1 MTDTSI
7 RPRQHL
13 DEAIRDAVLIGGP
26 RDRPQDLR
34 PNEQTRM
41 LTVGQSRDAANRLEH
56 WVREYAGEVD
66 AAHNTRHRERL
77 QSLLAHP
84 YEPWPISGVDAYPTD
99 LPSTNEVRDY
109 ATENGDI
116 TVEGFDAWLH
126 TKLTGAVAIAD
137 LRAYS
142 RSDVQAIAR
151 LLDPEPWRIFD
162 QINGVDPDDPSA
174 PALVRPSLERATQ
187 VLDAL
192 AASRTR

>member
-1 MTDTSI
+1 MTDTAI

-13 DEAIRDAVLIGGP
+13 DEAIRDAVLQGGP

-41 LTVGQSRDAANRLEH
+41 LTVGQARDAANRLEL
-56 WVREYAGEVD
+56 WIREHVHDAD
-66 AAHNTRHRERL
+66 AAHDARHRERL
-77 QSLLAHP
+77 QSLLDHP
-84 YEPWPISGVDAYPTD
+84 YEAWPISRVDAHPTD
-99 LPSTNEVRDY
+99 MPSTREVRDY

-126 TKLTGAVAIAD
+126 TRLTGAVAIAD

-142 RSDVQAIAR
+142 RSDVHAIAR
-151 LLDPEPWRIFD
+151 VLDPEPWRIYD
-162 QINGVDPDDPSA
+162 QINGVDPDDPSV